1 MNINLS
7 NPRNY
12 GADETLDDEEEDAA
26 SSEDDEMDA
35 EEQVDSKIGWPDRVV
50 R

>member
-35 EEQVDSKIGWPDRVV
+35 EEQVDSKIVLQDKMSR
-50 R
+50 